1 MSSIASSAIS
11 TKSST
16 GLVKRM
22 IPFSWGIVKQLTTVA
37 VTILALLAVTFFI
50 GRIMPI
56 DPVVAVVGDR
66 ATPEVYAQVRAQ
78 LGLDQ
83 PLWTQFSLYLKDIFN
98 GDLGFSQST
107 GNPVFDDIKEFFPAT
122 LELATLGMI
131 VGTLLGIPLGIFAA
145 LKRGQWQDNFIRVF
159 SLIGYSTPVFWLGLI
174 GLFIFY
180 AQLDWVAGPG
190 RLDIGYDFL
199 VEPVTGLILIDSA
212 MVGEWEVFF
221 NAVAHLILPVTLLGY
236 FSMAYIGRMTRS
248 LMLDELE
255 KEYVV
260 TAKVK
265 GVSTWNIIT
274 KHCLRNIR
282 VPLITILALSY
293 ASLLE
298 GAVLT
303 ETVFAWPGLGAYIT
317 SALFSADM
325 PAVLGGTLV
334 VGVCFVTLN
343 LLAELAYPLLDPRVK
358 R

>member
-1 MSSIASSAIS
+1 MTTSNLMLNRVTNIRWAA
-11 TKSST
+11 
-16 GLVKRM
+16 L
-22 IPFSWGIVKQLTTVA
+22 SWGALRQLVTVA
-37 VTILALLAVTFFI
+37 ITLLALLAITFFI

-56 DPVVAVVGDR
+56 DPVIAVVGDR
-66 ATPEVYAQVRAQ
+66 ASPEVYAEVRAQ
-78 LGLDQ
+78 LGLDK
-83 PLWTQFSLYLKDIFN
+83 PIFVQFGLYLQDVFN

-122 LELATLGMI
+122 LELATLGMFM
-131 VGTLLGIPLGIFAA
+131 GMLFGIPLGIWAA
-145 LKRGQWQDNFIRVF
+145 IKRGQWQDNVIRVF
-159 SLIGYSTPVFWLGLI
+159 SLVGYSTPVFWLGLV
-174 GLFIFY
+174 GLLVFY

-190 RLDIGYDFL
+190 RLDVYYDFI
-199 VEPVTGLILIDSA
+199 VEPVTGVLLIDSA
-212 MVGEWEVFF
+212 MAGEWEVFW
-221 NAVAHLILPVTLLGY
+221 NAFDHLVLPVTLLGY

-248 LMLDELE
+248 LMLDELD
-255 KEYVV
+255 KEYVI

-317 SALFSADM
+317 NALFSADM
-325 PAVLGGTLV
+325 PAVLGGTLI
-334 VGVCFVTLN
+334 VGICFVTLN

>member
-1 MSSIASSAIS
+1 MSPLLGGFFRQ
-11 TKSST
+11 
-16 GLVKRM
+16 GL
-22 IPFSWGIVKQLTTVA
+22 TVI
-37 VTILALLAVTFFI
+37 VTILALLAITFFI

-66 ATPEVYAQVRAQ
+66 ASPEVYAQVRAE
-78 LGLDQ
+78 LGLDH
-83 PLWTQFSLYLKDIFN
+83 PLWVQFGLYLQDIFN

-122 LELATLGMI
+122 LELATLGMFA
-131 VGTLLGIPLGIFAA
+131 GTLLGIPMGIFAA
-145 LKRGQWQDNFIRVF
+145 LKRGQWQDNCIRVF
-159 SLIGYSTPVFWLGLI
+159 SLVGYSTPVFWLGLI
-174 GLFIFY
+174 GLLVFY

-190 RLDIGYDFL
+190 RLDIVYEYVVD
-199 VEPVTGLILIDSA
+199 PVTGLLLIDSA
-212 MVGEWEVFF
+212 IAGEWEVFN
-221 NAVAHLILPVTLLGY
+221 NAIAHLVLPVMLLGY

-255 KEYVV
+255 KEYVI

-265 GVSTWNIIT
+265 GVNTWNIIT

-334 VGVCFVTLN
+334 VGICFVTLN